1 MKLIDLEFN
10 LRKHELKRDLRLSK
24 AVYIQ
29 SVAYAVESLLKV
41 LKSQSGKR
49 AYLPYYNTLFNIY
62 QKLEDE
68 KNKKGNY

>member
-10 LRKHELKRDLRLSK
+10 IRKHELKRDLRLSK

-29 SVAYAVESLLKV
+29 SVAYTVESLLNV

-49 AYLPYYNTLFNIY
+49 GYLPYYNTLFKIY

-68 KNKKGNY
+68 NKLR

>member
-10 LRKHELKRDLRLSK
+10 LRKHDLNRDLRLSK

-41 LKSQSGKR
+41 LKSQSGNR

>member
-10 LRKHELKRDLRLSK
+10 LRKYELKRDLRLSK

-49 AYLPYYNTLFNIY
+49 AYLPYYNHLFNIY

-68 KNKKGNY
+68 NSK

>member
-24 AVYIQ
+24 AVYIE
-29 SVAYAVESLLKV
+29 SVAYTVESLLNV
-41 LKSQSGKR
+41 LKMQSGNR
-49 AYLPYYNTLFNIY
+49 GYLPYYNHLFNIY

-68 KNKKGNY
+68 R

>member
-10 LRKHELKRDLRLSK
+10 LRKHELKRSLTLSNAIK
-24 AVYIQ
+24 IQ
-29 SVAYAVESLLKV
+29 SVAYTVESLLNV
-41 LKSQSGKR
+41 LKSQSGNR

-68 KNKKGNY
+68 NKLR

>member
-10 LRKHELKRDLRLSK
+10 IRKHELKRSLTLSN
-24 AVYIQ
+24 AVKIQ
-29 SVAYAVESLLKV
+29 SVAYTVESLLNV
-41 LKSQSGKR
+41 LKSQSGNR

-68 KNKKGNY
+68 KRKR

>member
-10 LRKHELKRDLRLSK
+10 LRKHDLNRNLRLSK
-24 AVYIQ
+24 GVYIQ
-29 SVAYAVESLLKV
+29 SVIYTVESLLNV
-41 LKSQSGKR
+41 LKMQSGNK

-68 KNKKGNY
+68 NKLR

>member
-10 LRKHELKRDLRLSK
+10 IRKHELKRSLTLSK

-29 SVAYAVESLLKV
+29 SVAYTVESLLKV
-41 LKSQSGKR
+41 LKMQSGNR

-62 QKLEDE
+62 QKLENE
-68 KNKKGNY
+68 NSIRPQL

>member
-10 LRKHELKRDLRLSK
+10 LRKHELKRSLMLSK
-24 AVYIQ
+24 AVKIQ
-29 SVAYAVESLLKV
+29 SVAYTVESLLNV
-41 LKSQSGKR
+41 LKSQSGNR

-68 KNKKGNY
+68 LQNK

>member
-10 LRKHELKRDLRLSK
+10 LRKHDLNRDMNFETG
-24 AVYIQ
+24 VYIIN
-29 SVAYAVESLLKV
+29 LKNTV
-41 LKSQSGKR
+41 NGMIKILKSQSGNP

-68 KNKKGNY
+68 SKR

>member
-10 LRKHELKRDLRLSK
+10 IRKHELKRSLTLSN
-24 AVYIQ
+24 AVKIQ
-29 SVAYAVESLLKV
+29 SVAYTVESLLNV
-41 LKSQSGKR
+41 LKSQSGNR

-68 KNKKGNY
+68 R

>member
-10 LRKHELKRDLRLSK
+10 LRKYELKRDLRLSK

>member
-10 LRKHELKRDLRLSK
+10 LRKHELKRSLTLSN
-24 AVYIQ
+24 AVKIQ
-29 SVAYAVESLLKV
+29 SVAYTVESLLNV
-41 LKSQSGKR
+41 LKSQSGNR

-68 KNKKGNY
+68 NKLR